1 MLVIDPAESW
11 GAPPGRTSSRK
22 TGEREMTR
30 RLEGTSAGGR
40 PLGRRDTVPSAGSA
54 VPGEA
59 MPVATGAGPRG
70 EAVRATSARAY
81 RPGTARAPDG
91 RPAGPVGVLVVD
103 DSRVFRTGMVRAVQA
118 CAGLE
123 LLGEAENGEE
133 ALEAISELEPD
144 IVILDLR
151 MPRLDGFGVLQA
163 LRGCEEVPCRVLV
176 ISATLDD
183 GVGDEVLAAGA
194 DAVLSKAVSRAEICA
209 EALRLAAG

>member
-1 MLVIDPAESW
+1 
-11 GAPPGRTSSRK
+11 
-22 TGEREMTR
+22 
-30 RLEGTSAGGR
+30 
-40 PLGRRDTVPSAGSA
+40 
-54 VPGEA
+54 
-59 MPVATGAGPRG
+59 
-70 EAVRATSARAY
+70 
-81 RPGTARAPDG
+81 
-91 RPAGPVGVLVVD
+91 VVD

-163 LRGCEEVPCRVLV
+163 LRGCEMGPCRVLV